1 MQQNQI
7 KQSITTVPWVPLP
20 PRDRER
26 GTRKDEERRPVDEGE
41 EPVGTSVE
49 GNSSRAQMPATN
61 MESLSNN
68 KLKSPPGR
76 CFTPTT

>member
-1 MQQNQI
+1 M
-7 KQSITTVPWVPLP
+7 PLP

-61 MESLSNN
+61 KESLSINQSISYKARN
-68 KLKSPPGR
+68 FAVSHPQHEESGATLQW
-76 CFTPTT
+76 TTL